1 MAMTCPRCGSSEIVR
16 IAYGYPGPDMH
27 KEVKRGEAVL
37 GGCMVF
43 PDSPS
48 HECGRC
54 GHRIR
59 EGSAGELTTGS
70 LGAYFPESERPDT

>member
-16 IAYGYPGPDMH
+16 IAYGYPGADMH
-27 KEVKRGEAVL
+27 EEVKRGEAVL

-48 HECGRC
+48 HECGDC
-54 GHRIR
+54 GHWIR
-59 EGSAGELTTGS
+59 EGSERDLTRGA
-70 LGAYFPESERPDT
+70 LGAYFPESDRPDT

>member
-27 KEVKRGEAVL
+27 EEVKRGEAVL

-48 HECGRC
+48 HECGDC

-59 EGSAGELTTGS
+59 EGSARRSHHRIIGRVLPRE
-70 LGAYFPESERPDT
+70 